1 MQKLLEIYRSHKCLY
16 EIDDDWSGFEW
27 INADDADRSIYS
39 FFRKCPSQKKS
50 LLFVL
55 NMTPVKREGY
65 RVGVPVRKQYKL
77 LLNSTD
83 LVFGGSGETSVPEV
97 IRAKKGYKV
106 VRHEKSHES
115 AEDYLENILIL
126 RERNGNVRSIDI
138 VNEMNYSKPSIS
150 IAMKKLRTEG
160 YVEMDLNGYITLT
173 ESGEEIA
180 QRIYSRHQLLEKV
193 LVAIGVDQETLRE
206 HRI

>member
-1 MQKLLEIYRSHKCLY
+1 MK
-16 EIDDDWSGFEW
+16 
-27 INADDADRSIYS
+27 
-39 FFRKCPSQKKS
+39 
-50 LLFVL
+50 
-55 NMTPVKREGY
+55 
-65 RVGVPVRKQYKL
+65 
-77 LLNSTD
+77 
-83 LVFGGSGETSVPEV
+83 
-97 IRAKKGYKV
+97 
-106 VRHEKSHES
+106 KSHES

-138 VNEMNYSKPSIS
+138 VNEMNYSKPSIC
-150 IAMKKLRTEG
+150 IAMKTLRTEG

>member
-1 MQKLLEIYRSHKCLY
+1 M
-16 EIDDDWSGFEW
+16 
-27 INADDADRSIYS
+27 S
-39 FFRKCPSQKKS
+39 FP
-50 LLFVL
+50 
-55 NMTPVKREGY
+55 
-65 RVGVPVRKQYKL
+65 
-77 LLNSTD
+77 
-83 LVFGGSGETSVPEV
+83 
-97 IRAKKGYKV
+97 YKV
-106 VRHEKSHES
+106 VRHEKSHEC
-115 AEDYLENILIL
+115 
-126 RERNGNVRSIDI
+126 ERNGNVRSIDI

>member
-1 MQKLLEIYRSHKCLY
+1 M
-16 EIDDDWSGFEW
+16 
-27 INADDADRSIYS
+27 S
-39 FFRKCPSQKKS
+39 FP
-50 LLFVL
+50 
-55 NMTPVKREGY
+55 
-65 RVGVPVRKQYKL
+65 
-77 LLNSTD
+77 
-83 LVFGGSGETSVPEV
+83 
-97 IRAKKGYKV
+97 YKV

-193 LVAIGVDQETLRE
+193 LVAIGVDQ
-206 HRI
+206 

>member
-1 MQKLLEIYRSHKCLY
+1 MK
-16 EIDDDWSGFEW
+16 
-27 INADDADRSIYS
+27 
-39 FFRKCPSQKKS
+39 
-50 LLFVL
+50 
-55 NMTPVKREGY
+55 
-65 RVGVPVRKQYKL
+65 
-77 LLNSTD
+77 
-83 LVFGGSGETSVPEV
+83 
-97 IRAKKGYKV
+97 
-106 VRHEKSHES
+106 KSHES

-160 YVEMDLNGYITLT
+160 YVEMDLNGLT
-173 ESGEEIA
+173 ESEEEIA

>member
-1 MQKLLEIYRSHKCLY
+1 M
-16 EIDDDWSGFEW
+16 
-27 INADDADRSIYS
+27 S
-39 FFRKCPSQKKS
+39 FP
-50 LLFVL
+50 
-55 NMTPVKREGY
+55 
-65 RVGVPVRKQYKL
+65 
-77 LLNSTD
+77 
-83 LVFGGSGETSVPEV
+83 
-97 IRAKKGYKV
+97 YKV

-126 RERNGNVRSIDI
+126 RERNGNVRS
-138 VNEMNYSKPSIS
+138 M
-150 IAMKKLRTEG
+150 KLRTEG

>member
-1 MQKLLEIYRSHKCLY
+1 MK
-16 EIDDDWSGFEW
+16 
-27 INADDADRSIYS
+27 
-39 FFRKCPSQKKS
+39 
-50 LLFVL
+50 
-55 NMTPVKREGY
+55 
-65 RVGVPVRKQYKL
+65 
-77 LLNSTD
+77 
-83 LVFGGSGETSVPEV
+83 
-97 IRAKKGYKV
+97 
-106 VRHEKSHES
+106 KSHES

-138 VNEMNYSKPSIS
+138 ANEMNYSKPSIS